1 MMTET
6 MIIAPFTADLE
17 AYLKNSNM
25 NYDMGDEDKLFIYTD
40 EYIAH
45 DYKEVDPLIV
55 ELLKHINQ
63 DCTIEGFYDHG
74 GYSSNT
80 MKFRFVWQ
88 NGSLKKYYSD
98 VLGFLYADGFADYEE
113 FCEENEERFSEEVY
127 ETLLKEE
134 IMYLLDGGNGE
145 AVTED
150 QIPMT
155 EYPLSI

>member
-25 NYDMGDEDKLFIYTD
+25 NYEMADENKLFIYTSD
-40 EYIAH
+40 YIAS
-45 DYKEVDPLIV
+45 DYKEVDPLVV

-63 DCTIEGFYDHG
+63 DCTIEGFYDAHEASG
-74 GYSSNT
+74 CT
-80 MKFRFVWQ
+80 MMFRFDYKD
-88 NGSLKKYYSD
+88 GSLKKFYSD
-98 VLGFLYADGFADYEE
+98 WMTFLCMDRFEDYEE
-113 FCEENEERFSEEVY
+113 FCEYYEDRFTEEEFEAFC
-127 ETLLKEE
+127 ETEH
-134 IMYLLDGGNGE
+134 YLLDGGDGE